1 MITERNL
8 ILNRWIINVKLKD
21 VIMFENKFENVTQD
35 DKSIAMLVHFSGV
48 ISILGPLVIWLLKK
62 DQSEYVNVN
71 GKIALNFQI
80 PLFLIGL
87 VIGAIV
93 HLIDFGGF
101 ILTLLGL
108 VNIVLCLLNG
118 YKAYNGDLPK
128 YPISIEILK

>member
-1 MITERNL
+1 
-8 ILNRWIINVKLKD
+8 
-21 VIMFENKFENVTQD
+21 MFENKFENVTQD